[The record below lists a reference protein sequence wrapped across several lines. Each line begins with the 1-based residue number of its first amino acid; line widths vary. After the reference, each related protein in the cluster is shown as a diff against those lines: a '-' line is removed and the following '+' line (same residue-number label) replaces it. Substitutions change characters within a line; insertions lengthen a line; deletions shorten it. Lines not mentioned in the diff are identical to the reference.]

1 VFYAYFIY
9 VLTNKSIEV
18 FQFKN
23 FYISDTTLMRSKNE
37 NIQLKKDNYMF
48 AIIFTDNE
56 FLNTFRDSV
65 KVWV

>member
-1 VFYAYFIY
+1 MFYAYFIY